1 MYCDQC
7 IIYWFYWVKRDN
19 PPLWPLYL
27 SHFTAD
33 FNAESW
39 TDRFFFNVRS
49 LIVTTP
55 RRSGDW
61 LMVVGS
67 GYPHSSTSRVER
79 QRPGT
84 CCWVKV
90 WRLELWPSTTY
101 RAAPVQVPAETSSRL
116 CWLDTVIRS
125 VFVTI
130 QSPLIGLHH
139 LKKVS
144 ISYIYL

>member
-1 MYCDQC
+1 MWSVHYILVLLGKKRQPPTLTL
-7 IIYWFYWVKRDN
+7 IFITFYSRFRCKE
-19 PPLWPLYL
+19 L
-27 SHFTAD
+27 
-33 FNAESW
+33 
-39 TDRFFFNVRS
+39 DRQVFFNV

-116 CWLDTVIRS
+116 CWLDTVIQS